1 MNDIIL
7 KNVTKRF
14 GKTIAVNNVSL
25 EIKAGSLFFLL
36 GPSGCGKTTLLRMVA
51 GFFEPDSGD
60 ILFGARSMKGT
71 APGKRNTTM
80 VFQNYALWPHLN
92 VHQNVAYGLEERK
105 VSHSAIRSRVAD
117 TLKSVRM
124 EEYEF
129 RKPNELSGG
138 QQQRVALA
146 RALVVN
152 PDAVL
157 LDEPLSNLDARLR
170 MEMREEIC
178 RIHDETGVTM
188 LYVTHD
194 QKEALTMADRIAVMS
209 MGRVEQIGTP
219 QDVYRSPAN
228 VFVATFLGDANLIQG
243 ELVEISERFGTIRT
257 PLGIFQGRLADPAM
271 REGNAVRCM
280 VRPENLRLSNPT
292 PGAPDGSPSNVEE
305 NRIPV
310 TVNNVLFLGEST
322 QYLLKTGDVT
332 LKALAVGSSGAAI
345 DGIAKGKQANATF
358 TVENTLLLPAEGERD
373 V

>member
-1 MNDIIL
+1 MDDIIL

-51 GFFEPDSGD
+51 GFCDIDEGD
-60 ILFGARSMKGT
+60 ILFGARSIMAL
-71 APGKRNTTM
+71 APGKRNTAM

-105 VSHSAIRSRVAD
+105 VPRSEIRSRVREA
-117 TLKSVRM
+117 LRSVHM

-146 RALVVN
+146 RALVVK

-157 LDEPLSNLDARLR
+157 LDEPLSNLDAKLR

-188 LYVTHD
+188 IYVTHD

-228 VFVATFLGDANLIQG
+228 VFVATFLGDANLVPG
-243 ELVEISERFGTIRT
+243 ELVEITGGFGMIRT
-257 PLGIFQGRLADPAM
+257 SLGVFKGRLADTVM
-271 REGNAVRCM
+271 REGDAACCM

-292 PGAPDGSPSNVEE
+292 PGSLSGAEANW
-305 NRIPV
+305 IPV
-310 TVNNVLFLGEST
+310 TVNSVLFLGESE

-332 LKALAVGSSGAAI
+332 LKALAVGSPDCAGN
-345 DGIAKGKQANATF
+345 GIAKRKQANATF
-358 TVENTLLLPAEGERD
+358 TVEDTLLLPAGGENKP
-373 V
+373 